1 MEYNGKG
8 IIFLVLLVVY
18 VSNVAD
24 ETKYVQANVISYK
37 SIVKKKR
44 KKKRKRKRAWLNAF
58 SHSWKDNSIDTN
70 LTDCTRDDTTK
81 LPLMVLPAKIN
92 LEYKNFKTTD

>member
-24 ETKYVQANVISYK
+24 ETKYVQANVISSK

-44 KKKRKRKRAWLNAF
+44 KKKEKEKEHGLMH
-58 SHSWKDNSIDTN
+58 SHIHGRT
-70 LTDCTRDDTTK
+70 
-81 LPLMVLPAKIN
+81 IQ
-92 LEYKNFKTTD
+92 

>member
-8 IIFLVLLVVY
+8 INFLVLFFVY
-18 VSNVAD
+18 VSNDAD
-24 ETKYVQANVISYK
+24 ETKYEQANVISSK
-37 SIVKKKR
+37 SIEKKK
-44 KKKRKRKRAWLNAF
+44 KRAWLNAF

-70 LTDCTRDDTTK
+70 LTDYTRDDTTK

-92 LEYKNFKTTD
+92 LEHKNFKTTH